1 MKDNL
6 KLVMKNAYANI
17 SNYKVACIIVMQN
30 NQEVIGVNIEN
41 KDGKSGMC
49 AEQVAIANAFSE
61 GFSTKDFKEIHV
73 MGSSKGICMPC
84 FMCRQVIIE
93 FMDADNMIILMDKEG
108 NSKEYKV
115 SQICPY
121 PFDKND
127 L

>member
-93 FMDADNMIILMDKEG
+93 FMDADNMIILMDQEA
-108 NSKEYKV
+108 NTKEYKV

>member
-1 MKDNL
+1 MKENL

-17 SNYKVACIIVMQN
+17 SNYKVACIIVMHN

-73 MGSSKGICMPC
+73 MGSSKGI
-84 FMCRQVIIE
+84 
-93 FMDADNMIILMDKEG
+93 
-108 NSKEYKV
+108 
-115 SQICPY
+115 
-121 PFDKND
+121 
-127 L
+127 

>member
-1 MKDNL
+1 MG
-6 KLVMKNAYANI
+6 
-17 SNYKVACIIVMQN
+17 YKK
-30 NQEVIGVNIEN
+30 G
-41 KDGKSGMC
+41 
-49 AEQVAIANAFSE
+49 
-61 GFSTKDFKEIHV
+61 DFKNLYLMV
-73 MGSSKGICMPC
+73 SGSKLSMPC

>member
-1 MKDNL
+1 MKENL

-84 FMCRQVIIE
+84 FMCRELLHEYFLPDTKVFCYNNRGKCKE
-93 FMDADNMIILMDKEG
+93 FKISD
-108 NSKEYKV
+108 
-115 SQICPY
+115 ICPY
-121 PFDKND
+121 PFNLED
-127 L
+127 